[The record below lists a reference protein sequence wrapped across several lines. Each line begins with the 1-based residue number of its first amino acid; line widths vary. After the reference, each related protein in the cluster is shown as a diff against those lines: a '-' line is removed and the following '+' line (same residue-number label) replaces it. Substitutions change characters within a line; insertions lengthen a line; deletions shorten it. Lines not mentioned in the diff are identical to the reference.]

1 MNLECRN
8 VEVSAILVFH
18 SSKNNEARSL
28 ARSDR
33 RSEWEIVRT
42 ARETIPPDADDGGNF
57 FLSLSLSPSLA
68 VDPKA
73 ARARARSPARV
84 NEQQK
89 KLDWNVTT
97 TATATRRRDGSSRFP
112 PERKR

>member
-1 MNLECRN
+1 MNLKCRN
-8 VEVSAILVFH
+8 VEVSAMLVFH

-42 ARETIPPDADDGGNF
+42 ARETIPPDGRGRRKLLPF
-57 FLSLSLSPSLA
+57 PLSLSPSLG

-73 ARARARSPARV
+73 ARARSLARV

-97 TATATRRRDGSSRFP
+97 TATTTRRRDGSSRFP